1 MIIDTHAHLM
11 FDKFEGE
18 VDQVIERAKAV
29 GVEKIINVGCTLK
42 DAIRSHEMSLEYEGL
57 YATLG
62 LHPYDALDASDE
74 LMEKWA
80 GLIKENEKIVAIG
93 ECGLDYAKADVP
105 KEDQKKAF
113 RMQLKLAQKVGLPV
127 IIHNREADEDT
138 MEILE
143 EFDGSDGERRVE
155 AVFHCYSSN
164 IEFARKLW
172 YKGYFTSFTGV
183 VTYPSAEDL
192 LKVVEEAPMDKFMVE
207 TDCPF
212 LAPQTHR
219 GERNEPS
226 YVVEVV
232 EKIAEIKR
240 SSPDQIARIST
251 ENAEELFFRL
261 NR

>member
-11 FDKFEGE
+11 FDKFKGE
-18 VDQVIERAKAV
+18 VDQVIERAKTA
-29 GVEKIINVGCTLK
+29 GIEKIINIGCTK
-42 DAIRSHEMSLEYEGL
+42 GDAIRSHEMSLEHEEL

-62 LHPYDALDASDE
+62 LHPHDALDISEE
-74 LMEKWA
+74 LIGEWEKLV
-80 GLIKENEKIVAIG
+80 GENKKIVAIG
-93 ECGLDYAKADVP
+93 ECGLDYVKSDVP

-127 IIHNREADEDT
+127 VIHNREADEDT
-138 MEILE
+138 MEVLE
-143 EFDGSDGERRVE
+143 EFDVN

-164 IEFARKLW
+164 IEYARKLW
-172 YKGYFTSFTGV
+172 YKGYFTSFTGI
-183 VTYPSAEDL
+183 VTYPNTEEL
-192 LKVVEEAPMDKFMVE
+192 MQIVEEAPVDKFMIE

-212 LAPQTHR
+212 LPPQTHR

-226 YVVEVV
+226 YVIEVL
-232 EKIAEIKR
+232 ERIAEIKKR
-240 SSPDQIARIST
+240 SPEEIARITT

>member
-11 FDKFEGE
+11 FDKFKGE
-18 VDQVIERAKAV
+18 VDQVIERAKAA
-29 GVEKIINVGCTLK
+29 GVEKIINIGCTQS

-62 LHPYDALDASDE
+62 LHPHDALDISEE
-74 LMEKWA
+74 LMEKWE
-80 GLIKENEKIVAIG
+80 KMVDENKKIVAIG
-93 ECGLDYAKADVP
+93 ECGLDYVKSDVP
-105 KEDQKKAF
+105 KEDQKNAF

-138 MEILE
+138 MKVLE
-143 EFDGSDGERRVE
+143 EFDVS

-164 IEFARKLW
+164 IEYARKLW

-183 VTYPSAEDL
+183 VTYPNTEDL
-192 LKVVEEAPMDKFMVE
+192 MKVVEEAPMDKFMIE

-212 LAPQTHR
+212 LSPQSHR

-226 YVVEVV
+226 YVVEIL
-232 EKIAEIKR
+232 ERIAEIKKL
-240 SSPDQIARIST
+240 SPVDIARITT

>member
-18 VDQVIERAKAV
+18 VDQVVERAKEV
-29 GVEKIINVGCTLK
+29 GVGKIINIGCTLK
-42 DAIRSHEMSLEYEGL
+42 DAIRSHEMSLKYDEL

-62 LHPYDALDASDE
+62 LHPHDALDISDE
-74 LMEKWA
+74 LMVKWA
-80 GLIKENEKIVAIG
+80 GLIEENKRIVAIG
-93 ECGLDYAKADVP
+93 ECGLDYVKADVP

-127 IIHNREADEDT
+127 IIHNRDADEDT
-138 MEILE
+138 MEILD
-143 EFDGSDGERRVE
+143 EFDVN
-155 AVFHCYSSN
+155 AVFHCYSSD

-183 VTYPSAEDL
+183 VTYPNTEDL

-212 LAPQTHR
+212 LAPQGHR

-226 YVVEVV
+226 YVAEVV

-240 SSPDQIARIST
+240 SSPEEIARIST
-251 ENAEELFFRL
+251 ENAEGLFFRL

>member
-29 GVEKIINVGCTLK
+29 GVGKIINIGCTLK

-62 LHPYDALDASDE
+62 LHPHDALDISDE
-74 LMEKWA
+74 LMEKWEK
-80 GLIKENEKIVAIG
+80 LINENKKIVAIG
-93 ECGLDYAKADVP
+93 ECGLDYVKADVS
-105 KEDQKKAF
+105 KEDQEKAF

-138 MEILE
+138 MGILE
-143 EFDGSDGERRVE
+143 EFDIN

-172 YKGYFTSFTGV
+172 YKGYLTSFTGV
-183 VTYPSAEDL
+183 VTYPNAENL
-192 LKVVEEAPMDKFMVE
+192 LQVVEEVPMDKFMVE

-212 LAPQTHR
+212 LAPQGNR

-240 SSPDQIARIST
+240 SSSEEIARIST

-261 NR
+261 GR

>member
-11 FDKFEGE
+11 FDKFKGE

-29 GVEKIINVGCTLK
+29 DVGKIINIGCTLE
-42 DAIRSHEMSLEYEGL
+42 DAVQSHEMSLKYDCL

-62 LHPYDALDASDE
+62 LHPHDALDANNE
-74 LMEKWA
+74 LMEKWEK
-80 GLIKENEKIVAIG
+80 LIGENKKIVAIG
-93 ECGLDYAKADVP
+93 ECGLDYAKADVA

-138 MEILE
+138 LEILE
-143 EFDGSDGERRVE
+143 KFNGDGGRRID

-164 IEFARKLW
+164 VEFARKLW
-172 YKGYFTSFTGV
+172 YRKYFTSFTGV
-183 VTYPSAEDL
+183 VTYPNTEDL
-192 LKVVEEAPMDKFMVE
+192 VKVVEEVPMDAFMVE

-212 LAPQTHR
+212 LAPQSHR

-232 EKIAEIKR
+232 EKIAEIKNV
-240 SSPDQIARIST
+240 SAEEIARIST

>member
-11 FDKFEGE
+11 FDKFKGE
-18 VDQVIERAKAV
+18 VDQVVERAKAV
-29 GVEKIINVGCTLK
+29 GVEKIINVGCTVK
-42 DAIRSHEMSLEYEGL
+42 DAIRSHEMSLEYEEL

-74 LMEKWA
+74 LMEKWEK
-80 GLIKENEKIVAIG
+80 LIKENKKIVAIG

-143 EFDGSDGERRVE
+143 EFDVD

-232 EKIAEIKR
+232 EKIAEIKKLT
-240 SSPDQIARIST
+240 PEDIARIST